1 MIELWLENL
10 GTIIETNFW
19 LGLVIALVAG
29 FLTFFT
35 PCALSSVPMVVA
47 YVGGTGATKRKA
59 MFYSCFVALGE
70 TVVFVILGVIGGA
83 IGQMIGIGGIWTT
96 IFYIVMGILM
106 ALMSFELL
114 GLTSFLGNR
123 YTGEIK
129 TSKKG
134 IWGAI
139 LVGMTGALF
148 ATPCATPVLSAMLG
162 YASIAGGGWLQCVA
176 LMVMYSIGFN
186 ILLVVCGTSIGFATA
201 MKESDRFEKVA
212 NVIKIILGIVIY
224 IFAIYLIISALYI

>member
-1 MIELWLENL
+1 MIEIWLENL
-10 GTIIETNFW
+10 STVIAQNFW
-19 LGLVIALVAG
+19 LGLGIAFVAG

-70 TVVFVILGVIGGA
+70 TVVFIVLGVIGA
-83 IGQMIGIGGIWTT
+83 LIGQMLGLGGIVTT
-96 IFYIVMGILM
+96 IFYVVMGILM
-106 ALMSFELL
+106 ALMSFELF

-134 IWGAI
+134 VWGAI

-148 ATPCATPVLSAMLG
+148 ATPCATPVLSAMLA
-162 YASIAGGGWLQCVA
+162 YTSIAGGGWIQSIL
-176 LMVMYSIGFN
+176 LMVMYSVGFN
-186 ILLVVCGTSIGFATA
+186 LLLVVCGTSFGFATA
-201 MKESDRFEKVA
+201 MQESDRFESVA
-212 NVIKIILGIVIY
+212 NVIKIVLGVIIY
-224 IFAIYLIISALYI
+224 IFAIYLIITALYI

>member
-10 GTIIETNFW
+10 STIIATNFW
-19 LGLVIALVAG
+19 LGLGIAFVAG
-29 FLTFFT
+29 LLTFFT

-70 TVVFVILGVIGGA
+70 TVVFIVLGVIGA
-83 IGQMIGIGGIWTT
+83 LVGQMLGIGGIWTT

-106 ALMSFELL
+106 ALMAFELF
-114 GLTSFLGNR
+114 GLTSFLGSR
-123 YTGEIK
+123 YTGELK

-134 IWGAI
+134 ILGAI

-148 ATPCATPVLSAMLG
+148 ATPCATPVLSAMLA
-162 YASIAGGGWLQCVA
+162 YASIAGGGWLQCIA
-176 LMVMYSIGFN
+176 LMVMYSVGFN
-186 ILLVVCGTSIGFATA
+186 LLLVVCGTSIGFATA
-201 MKESDRFEKVA
+201 MKESDRFEQVA
-212 NVIKIILGIVIY
+212 NVIKIILGVVIY
-224 IFAIYLIISALYI
+224 IFAIYLIVSALYI

>member
-1 MIELWLENL
+1 MIEIWLENL
-10 GTIIETNFW
+10 GTIIEQNFW
-19 LGLVIALVAG
+19 LGLGIALIAG
-29 FLTFFT
+29 LLTFFT

-70 TVVFVILGVIGGA
+70 TIVFIVLGVIGA
-83 IGQMIGIGGIWTT
+83 LIGQMLGFGGIITT
-96 IFYIVMGILM
+96 LFYVVMGILM
-106 ALMSFELL
+106 ALMAFELF

-129 TSKKG
+129 TTKKG
-134 IWGAI
+134 VWGAI

-148 ATPCATPVLSAMLG
+148 ATPCATPVLSAMLA
-162 YASIAGGGWLQCVA
+162 YTSIAGGGWLQSIL
-176 LMVMYSIGFN
+176 LMVMYSVGFN
-186 ILLVVCGTSIGFATA
+186 VLLVVCGTSVGFATA
-201 MKESDRFEKVA
+201 MQESDRFEAVA
-212 NVIKIILGIVIY
+212 NVIKIILGVVIY

>member
-10 GTIIETNFW
+10 STIIAQNFW
-19 LGLVIALVAG
+19 LGLGIAFVAG

-47 YVGGTGATKRKA
+47 YVGGTGAKKGRA

-70 TVVFVILGVIGGA
+70 TVVFIVLGVIGA
-83 IGQMIGIGGIWTT
+83 LIGQMLGIGGIWTT
-96 IFYIVMGILM
+96 IFYVVMGILM
-106 ALMSFELL
+106 AIMAFELF
-114 GLTSFLGNR
+114 GLTNFLANR

-139 LVGMTGALF
+139 LGGMTGALF
-148 ATPCATPVLSAMLG
+148 ATPCATPVLSAMLA
-162 YASIAGGGWLQCVA
+162 YTSIAGSGWLQCVL

-186 ILLVVCGTSIGFATA
+186 LLLVVCGTSVGFATA
-201 MKESDRFEKVA
+201 MKDSDRFEAVA
-212 NVIKIILGIVIY
+212 NVIKIILGVLIY

>member
-1 MIELWLENL
+1 VIEIWLENL
-10 GTIIETNFW
+10 STIIASNFW
-19 LGLVIALVAG
+19 LGLGIAFIAG
-29 FLTFFT
+29 LLTFFT

-70 TVVFVILGVIGGA
+70 TVVFIILGVVGA
-83 IGQMIGIGGIWTT
+83 LIGQMLGIGGIWTT
-96 IFYIVMGILM
+96 IFYIIMGVLM
-106 ALMSFELL
+106 ALMSFELF
-114 GLTSFLGNR
+114 GLTSFLSKN

-134 IWGAI
+134 VFGAI

-148 ATPCATPVLSAMLG
+148 ATPCATPVLSAMLA
-162 YASIAGGGWLQCVA
+162 YASIAGGGWIQCIL
-176 LMVMYSIGFN
+176 LMVMYSVGFN
-186 ILLVVCGTSIGFATA
+186 LLLVVCGTSVGFARS
-201 MKESDRFEKVA
+201 MQESDRFEAVA

-224 IFAIYLIISALYI
+224 IFGLYLIISALYI